1 MIGIIG
7 GTGLTQLAN
16 LAQLPATGALLVVA
30 PLKLVDGTGTP
41 TRVLALV

>member
-1 MIGIIG
+1 M
-7 GTGLTQLAN
+7 QLATWRSSRR
-16 LAQLPATGALLVVA
+16 PGAVVVVA